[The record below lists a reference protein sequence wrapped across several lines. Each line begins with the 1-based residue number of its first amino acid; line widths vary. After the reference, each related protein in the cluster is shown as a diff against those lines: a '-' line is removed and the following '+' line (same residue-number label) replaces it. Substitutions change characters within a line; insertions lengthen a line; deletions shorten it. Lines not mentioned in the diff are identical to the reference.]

1 MKASH
6 PFRTTAAAIA
16 AVAWAAL
23 ISSAREGDDG
33 EYATEPDRPAAAH
46 PAFDSEAAAR
56 AAAAVAELL
65 PHLHVLHPGLDASLS
80 AKAWTN
86 FVDSLDSQHVFFTR
100 EDVESF
106 GRFRADYARRVAAG
120 DLSFAR
126 EVFDVLVRRVEDRA
140 AYAARAVSNE
150 VDWAAGGE
158 FHWDRHKAPFAAAGA
173 EADALWDARAKNALL
188 AARVAWETSPSGLV
202 ARAEAA
208 GLPPAEG
215 GAAPDASLLPA
226 PADAAPLPG
235 AVAAVDAAR
244 DDFARATARYLDILR
259 DSDEE
264 FWAARCLDALATAC
278 DPHSNYL
285 SPASSEDFGIDM
297 QLSLQGIG
305 AQLQVDDGAAKIVE
319 IIPGSPAERDESPER
334 LVRGDKIVAVA
345 QGEDGEFTDIRHWP
359 LYKSV
364 RLIRGPKG
372 STVRLRVIPAAD
384 PGGVKIVTLV
394 RDEIKLEDQAAFSRV
409 DTVTDASGAE
419 RRMGYIRLPAF
430 YATMKG
436 TGAAE
441 GEERRAS
448 ADVAKLL
455 AGLNEEGVEGLVLDL
470 RGNGG
475 GSLPDAVYLAGLFLR
490 TGPVVV
496 VRETRRAMALPDN
509 DPAVAFRKPLVVL
522 VDRLSASA
530 SEIVAA
536 ALQDYGRAVVVG
548 DSRTHG
554 KGTVQTLVPLGDAG
568 KLGSLKPTT
577 ALFYRVTGGST
588 QRRGVESDIVLPSVL
603 ETYPDLGE
611 DKLPNALAWTRIAPA
626 RFVPAD
632 SGLRRIVPV
641 LRERSEARLATNEM
655 WQARMRLFTRYS
667 AFNSNKV
674 VSLSYAERFS
684 QAREDGDLL
693 AEIERLGGKDDPESS
708 DASDASD
715 TSEATG
721 TSEPSAPSGTSEDS
735 EDPAPSSDGGFSPA
749 PPDSPAVG
757 PGFRRRRR
765 HGAAADQ
772 ARDENDLVL
781 TEALEVLRDIVD
793 LHGDPDGLG
802 LTAAPYDF
810 LRSFF
815 Q

>member
-1 MKASH
+1 MKACHALNASLAA
-6 PFRTTAAAIA
+6 TAALAL
-16 AVAWAAL
+16 AAL
-23 ISSAREGDDG
+23 ANSASEEG
-33 EYATEPDRPAAAH
+33 EYSLGPDEPVSGGRA
-46 PAFDSEAAAR
+46 AFDAAAAAR
-56 AAAAVAELL
+56 AASAVAELL
-65 PHLHVLHPGLDASLS
+65 PHLHVKHPALDAALS

-86 FVDSLDSQHVFFTR
+86 FVDSLDSQHAFFTR
-100 EDVESF
+100 EDAEAF
-106 GRFRADYARRVAAG
+106 ARFRADYARRVAAG
-120 DLSFAR
+120 DLSFAK
-126 EVFDVLVRRVEDRA
+126 EAFDVLLRRVEDRA
-140 AYAARAVSNE
+140 AYAAAAVSNE
-150 VDWAAGGE
+150 IDWAAGGE
-158 FHWDRHKAPFAAAGA
+158 FRWDRHDAPFAAAGA
-173 EADALWDARAKNALL
+173 ESDALWDARAKNALL

-208 GLPPAEG
+208 GVPLREDG
-215 GAAPDASLLPA
+215 SAPDASLLPPPDA
-226 PADAAPLPG
+226 AAPLPG
-235 AVAAVDAAR
+235 ALAAVDAAR

-264 FWAARCLDALATAC
+264 FWAARALDALATAC

-334 LVRGDKIVAVA
+334 LVRGDRIVAVA

-372 STVRLRVIPAAD
+372 STVRLRVVPAAD

-409 DTVTDASGAE
+409 DTVKDATGAE
-419 RRMGYIRLPAF
+419 RRMGYVRLPAF
-430 YATMKG
+430 YASMKG

-448 ADVAKLL
+448 ADVAKLV

-496 VRETRRAMALPDN
+496 VRESRRALALPDN

-522 VDRLSASA
+522 VDRTSASA

-588 QRRGVESDIVLPSVL
+588 QVKGVESDIVLPSVL

-632 SGLRRIVPV
+632 SGLRQLVPV

-655 WQARMRLFTRYS
+655 WQARMRLFERYS
-667 AFNSNKV
+667 VFNSNKV
-674 VSLSYAERFS
+674 VSLRYDERFAR
-684 QAREDGDLL
+684 AREDGDLL
-693 AEIERLGGKDDPESS
+693 AEIERLGGGDSGS
-708 DASDASD
+708 GDAGDAGDAPDGSAGAA
-715 TSEATG
+715 EAEDG
-721 TSEPSAPSGTSEDS
+721 AAEPS
-735 EDPAPSSDGGFSPA
+735 DGSFSPA
-749 PPDSPAVG
+749 PPSSPAVG

-765 HGAAADQ
+765 HGGADH

-802 LTAAPYDF
+802 ITAAPYDF